1 MGLVREWQLYGESLP
16 VQRVLKFSGVN
27 EDPQGV
33 GVRLPPKAAT
43 PQACSVSSEGQACLV

>member
-33 GVRLPPKAAT
+33 GVRLPQKPRRLKHALYL
-43 PQACSVSSEGQACLV
+43 QRVRLV

>member
-33 GVRLPPKAAT
+33 GVRLPPKAET